1 MRKGLRRGVIGVLL
15 GATLLGTTAFAGTER
30 GVGSFSFQVAP
41 GDSEEGAGA
50 WINKSRSQNYADVY
64 TKSFSGVG
72 AYVYVK
78 NTKFSIVS
86 NKVNVAGTGHK
97 NVTYK
102 SSAPTSANYQLFAS
116 PSYSNPN
123 RITVLKGEWQP

>member
-1 MRKGLRRGVIGVLL
+1 MRKVLRRGVAGVLL

-50 WINKSRSQNYADVY
+50 WINKSRGQNYADVY
-64 TKSFSGVG
+64 VKSFSGVG

-78 NTKFSIVS
+78 NTKFAVVS
-86 NKVNVAGTGHK
+86 NQVNVTGTGHK
-97 NVTYK
+97 YPAY
-102 SSAPTSANYQLFAS
+102 SSAFTNNNYQLFAS
-116 PSYSNPN
+116 PSYSGPY